1 MTQARARRWAIGL
14 WIVMAVVVWNGL
26 YDLRI
31 TLGVRDHLMKQALHD
46 AGRGPAVTIADAM
59 HETVRDAVTVA
70 TLWGVII
77 LGAGLVTIRMLGA
90 QGLKTPGPQMSSL
103 NKG

>member
-1 MTQARARRWAIGL
+1 MTLARARRWAIGF

-46 AGRGPAVTIADAM
+46 AGRGPAVSITEDMDA
-59 HETVRDAVTVA
+59 TVKDAVLVA
-70 TLWGVII
+70 SLWAGII
-77 LGAGLVTIRMLGA
+77 LAAGLATVILLTRKT
-90 QGLKTPGPQMSSL
+90 GLVSTGS
-103 NKG
+103 

>member
-1 MTQARARRWAIGL
+1 MTLARARRWAIGL

-46 AGRGPAVTIADAM
+46 AGRGPAVTIAEDMAA
-59 HETVRDAVTVA
+59 TRKDAVLVA
-70 TLWGVII
+70 SLWAGIL
-77 LGAGLVTIRMLGA
+77 LGAGLATVGVMIRA
-90 QGLKTPGPQMSSL
+90 RRDA
-103 NKG
+103 

>member
-1 MTQARARRWAIGL
+1 MTLARARRWAIGF

-46 AGRGPAVTIADAM
+46 AGRGPAVTITEDMDAA
-59 HETVRDAVTVA
+59 VKDAVLVA
-70 TLWGVII
+70 SLWAGIILAAGLGTVII
-77 LGAGLVTIRMLGA
+77 LGRARTVSA
-90 QGLKTPGPQMSSL
+90 ES
-103 NKG
+103 

>member
-1 MTQARARRWAIGL
+1 MTLASTRRWAIGF

-46 AGRGPAVTIADAM
+46 AGRGPAVTLADDMDA
-59 HETVRDAVTVA
+59 TVKDAVLVA
-70 TLWGVII
+70 TLWAGII
-77 LGAGLVTIRMLGA
+77 LAAGLATVVMLSRA
-90 QGLKTPGPQMSSL
+90 TPTVSS
-103 NKG
+103 GS

>member
-1 MTQARARRWAIGL
+1 MTPARARRWAIGF

-46 AGRGPAVTIADAM
+46 AGRGPAVTITEDMDA
-59 HETVRDAVTVA
+59 TVKDAVLVA
-70 TLWGVII
+70 SLWAGII
-77 LGAGLVTIRMLGA
+77 LAAGLATVVVLSRA
-90 QGLKTPGPQMSSL
+90 TPAVSS
-103 NKG
+103 GS